1 MKLVLNREYLLRHLF
16 AAAVFACLGVWFAYD
31 AFVAYPAMDA
41 AALYEKIEG
50 AAPKKGFALES
61 FKAQKIKTQRG
72 FAFLALAA
80 FAVVAARLSRS
91 AALKVDFD
99 DKGFT
104 FRSRRFSYGDI
115 AKIDDSDWEKKGV
128 SRIAVRKDG
137 FSAAIV
143 LDSWHHKGAGEFHS
157 MAVSQNK
164 EAQSA

>member
-1 MKLVLNREYLLRHLF
+1 MELKLNREYALRHLF
-16 AAAVFACLGVWFAYD
+16 V
-31 AFVAYPAMDA
+31 
-41 AALYEKIEG
+41 AALMAGLCGWFGYDGFVKYPQTTGHDLYVSIEG
-50 AAPKKGFALES
+50 AEPPENFDLDA

-143 LDSWHHKGAGEFHS
+143 LDSWHHKGVGEFHS